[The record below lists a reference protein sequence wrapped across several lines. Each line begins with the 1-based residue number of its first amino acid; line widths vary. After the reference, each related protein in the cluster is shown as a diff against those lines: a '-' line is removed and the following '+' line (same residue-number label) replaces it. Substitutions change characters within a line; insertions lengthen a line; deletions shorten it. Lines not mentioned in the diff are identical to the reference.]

1 MASHGSVIFAADKA
15 WGVQVACLLG
25 GVMFEGLFQPMHL
38 IILLIVMLVVAGGL
52 FLVFQVLWPL
62 VRRPS

>member
-1 MASHGSVIFAADKA
+1 MASHGNVISAADKA
-15 WGVQVACLLG
+15 CGVRVACLLG

-62 VRRPS
+62 VRHPS

>member
-1 MASHGSVIFAADKA
+1 MASHDSVISAADKA
-15 WGVQVACLLG
+15 CSVRVACLLG